1 MRQDALLHAPTV
13 VEYDPKEQ
21 FEQLCVGYIM
31 YSPGWQDV
39 QFAEDIAPSLNEC
52 DPSVQFTHVLIFG
65 APTVVEYVPAVQLAH
80 ACDGYSMYCPALQ
93 VWHAADD
100 DAPA

>member
-1 MRQDALLHAPTV
+1 M
-13 VEYDPKEQ
+13 
-21 FEQLCVGYIM
+21 
-31 YSPGWQDV
+31 
-39 QFAEDIAPSLNEC
+39 
-52 DPSVQFTHVLIFG
+52 VQFTHVLMFG
-65 APTVVEYVPAVQLAH
+65 APTVIEYVPAVQLAH